1 MMDYKI
7 PKTTEKEHEE
17 LHAELRKAMVAG
29 DATGRTA
36 KKLASVVHPH
46 FVKEEDFALPPLGL
60 LPSLSKGK
68 VTSEMKDVLPMTD
81 KLKTDL
87 NQLLKEHEEIVAVLE
102 ELVTASRKERK
113 LKYVRFADRLTLHA
127 QTEEEVYYPAAILIG
142 EYLKLKLARTNA
154 NKSSNQ
160 MPNKK
165 LDLRKKESR
174 CKHVPLTL
182 SLL

>member
-1 MMDYKI
+1 V
-7 PKTTEKEHEE
+7 TQ
-17 LHAELRKAMVAG
+17 R
-29 DATGRTA
+29 GRTA
-36 KKLASVVHPH
+36 KRLAGVVHPH

-68 VTSEMKDVLPMTD
+68 VTSDMKDILLMTD

-87 NQLLKEHEEIVAVLE
+87 NQMLKEHEEIMALLE
-102 ELVTASRKERK
+102 ELVTAARKEKK

-142 EYLKLKLARTNA
+142 EYLKLKLARTSA
-154 NKSSNQ
+154 KKSRKR

-165 LDLRKKESR
+165 PGAQNGKSEVEKARRWL
-174 CKHVPLTL
+174 
-182 SLL
+182 

>member
-1 MMDYKI
+1 MDYKI
-7 PKTTEKEHEE
+7 PKTMEKEHEE
-17 LHAELRKAMVAG
+17 LHAELRKATTASG
-29 DATGRTA
+29 ATGKTA
-36 KKLASVVHPH
+36 KRLAGVVHPH

-68 VTSEMKDVLPMTD
+68 VTSDMKDILLMTD

-87 NQLLKEHEEIVAVLE
+87 NQMLKEHEEIVAVLE
-102 ELVTASRKERK
+102 ELVIAARKERK

-142 EYLKLKLARTNA
+142 EYLKLKLAHTNA
-154 NKSSNQ
+154 KKPRKR

-165 LDLRKKESR
+165 PGSQKGRAK
-174 CKHVPLTL
+174 
-182 SLL
+182 